1 MSFKVNG
8 YMDITKIFFATIF
21 NLLVIISC
29 KKEIVDTTSPFEKL
43 TLGTTKTWKYLESKT
58 DGKNDLGECNNDD
71 RLIFNAL
78 NNKLKIDRGVNR
90 CYANEMDVETEF
102 ELKEKDTILKIDDES
117 YKILKFTK
125 STLKLIS
132 IPGVHADGEIH
143 DHKNE
148 ITLVAIN

>member
-1 MSFKVNG
+1 
-8 YMDITKIFFATIF
+8 MDFIKIFFSLIF
-21 NLLVIISC
+21 FLLFVTGC
-29 KKEIVDTTSPFEKL
+29 KKEVVDTTSPFEKL
-43 TLGTTKTWKYLESKT
+43 TSGTTKTWKYLESKT

-78 NNKLKIDRGVNR
+78 TTKLKIDRGTIR
-90 CYANEMDVETEF
+90 CYANETDLETDF
-102 ELKEKDTILKIDDES
+102 GFKENDTVLKIDDES
-117 YKILKFTK
+117 YTILKFTK
-125 STLKLIS
+125 TTLKLIS